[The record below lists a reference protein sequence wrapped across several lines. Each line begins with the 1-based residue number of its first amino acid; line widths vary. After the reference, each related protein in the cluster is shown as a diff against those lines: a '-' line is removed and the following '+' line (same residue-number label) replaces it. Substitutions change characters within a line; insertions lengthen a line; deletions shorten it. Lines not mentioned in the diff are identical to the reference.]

1 MKEELKNV
9 LFCSSCGG
17 HLLQLQSVFK
27 EFNLESCYFISELA
41 KDSSEVCSKY
51 RFKDKLLV
59 SRIGSGS
66 RAVWLLKSF
75 FFNFRKFVKI
85 CLKSDLML
93 STGGIASV
101 IPGIICFVLR
111 RKIIFVETIAKT
123 DNLTSTARIFYH
135 MSDHFYVQDENLCK
149 KYEKAIFKG
158 TIYKI

>member
-1 MKEELKNV
+1 MIKKWIYEGRVKKR
-9 LFCSSCGG
+9 FI
-17 HLLQLQSVFK
+17 LQFVRRSFATVTICFK

-59 SRIGSGS
+59 TRIGSGS
-66 RAVWLLKSF
+66 RAVIKKL
-75 FFNFRKFVKI
+75 NFRKFVKI

-101 IPGIICFVLR
+101 IPGLICFVLR

-123 DNLTSTARIFYH
+123 DNLTYCAYFIIFQIIFMSRTRICVKN
-135 MSDHFYVQDENLCK
+135 MK
-149 KYEKAIFKG
+149 KQF
-158 TIYKI
+158 